1 MSQVQPV
8 QRTGFCR
15 IYPLTRR
22 DRTLLS
28 LLTQSALRSHHYC
41 RGFPLKSEVTPTVGN
56 NIERREAGMRN
67 SILIAA
73 MSTLMLAPGMACA
86 QKPTASTRQ
95 PIPALPS
102 SSPKDSPG
110 GFTNVDQLRA
120 MPNTIQFMANN
131 PGGVVISGSVA
142 TITWDLT
149 QGRNGRTWTLMV
161 GTSSS
166 SFLGCTTVPVSA
178 VSVKCVSASVSG
190 GGQTSAGCNLTT
202 STTLPN
208 TLPGLP

>member
-1 MSQVQPV
+1 M
-8 QRTGFCR
+8 RKHIFFMTTGV
-15 IYPLTRR
+15 
-22 DRTLLS
+22 LLF
-28 LLTQSALRSHHYC
+28 AL
-41 RGFPLKSEVTPTVGN
+41 
-56 NIERREAGMRN
+56 
-67 SILIAA
+67 
-73 MSTLMLAPGMACA
+73 GMACA

-102 SSPKDSPG
+102 SSPKNSPG

-120 MPNTIQFMANN
+120 MPNTIQFMAKN
-131 PGGVVISGSVA
+131 PAGVVISGSVA